1 MNNPFSQP
9 HTPGQ
14 WLLSSVCWVA
24 VLVGGW
30 LLVAVWILDVPYNE
44 KTPDE
49 PLFFLSFFVAHGL
62 LWWKALPGLKASE
75 KEGSW
80 LEIIAFSWQVGLVA
94 FQLLWLGLLLL
105 CLSAPF
111 FYNPENL
118 TN

>member
-9 HTPGQ
+9 YTPGR
-14 WLLSSVCWVA
+14 WLLRSVCWVA

-30 LLVAVWILDVPYNE
+30 LLVSAWVLEVPYKE
-44 KTPDE
+44 KIPDE

-75 KEGSW
+75 KKGSW

-94 FQLLWLGLLLL
+94 FQLLWLGLILL
-105 CLSAPF
+105 CLSAPS
-111 FYNPENL
+111 FYNTENL